1 MRTPFTPPYPAPLRT
16 KISLASRFLRA
27 WESWIHVLFERVYTM
42 KIGELKTPK
51 LDIYIANER
60 SIVARVMED
69 ETVDF
74 PKHELQ
80 RALLD
85 PLIGDSVFSAN
96 GEDWKHQREMI
107 NPAFAHTA
115 LGRAFPVMRDAVDDM
130 IARIRSE
137 AASGAAVHVDPHTTH
152 VAADII
158 FRTLFSTKLNAREAD
173 QIYHAFHEFQRHAQS
188 SALLQ
193 IYGLPLFGYRRRA
206 RRAAAAIHATFAP
219 LVRERFDAFHHRG
232 IAEHEDIL
240 QSLLAAR
247 HPVTGEPFSCDDLI
261 EQISLIFM
269 AGHETAASV
278 MSWALYLM
286 SESPELQDEMRAETE
301 ARCGD
306 GPIEAGT
313 LRQLE
318 LVRNVFRE
326 TLRLYPPISFLPR
339 MVTKP
344 TTILRKK
351 LEAGAML
358 VISPWIIQRSGKVWK
373 CPHQFDPDRFARPE
387 EQDACKHAYLPF
399 GRGPRICVGAGFAQ
413 QEAMLVLA
421 TVVRNFSLVCPPGR
435 APEPVSR
442 LTLRAKHGVH
452 LVFTPRQS

>member
-1 MRTPFTPPYPAPLRT
+1 MRTPFTPPYPEPLTTRV
-16 KISLASRFLRA
+16 SLAGRFLRA
-27 WESWIHVLFERVYTM
+27 WESWIHVLFDRVYTM
-42 KIGELKTPK
+42 KMGELKTPR

-60 SIVARVMED
+60 GVVARVMDD

-74 PKHELQ
+74 PKHDLQ
-80 RALLD
+80 RTLLD

-96 GEDWKHQREMI
+96 GENWKNQREMI
-107 NPAFAHTA
+107 NPSFAHTA
-115 LGRAFPVMRDAVDDM
+115 LGRAFPAMRDAVDDL
-130 IARIRSE
+130 IARLRKEKLS
-137 AASGAAVHVDPHTTH
+137 APVHVDPHTTH

-158 FRTLFSTKLNAREAD
+158 FRTLFSQELGAREAD
-173 QIYHAFHEFQRHAQS
+173 QIYRAFHEFQRHAQS

-193 IYGLPLFGYRRRA
+193 IYGLPMFGYRKRA
-206 RRAAAAIHATFAP
+206 ARAAAAIHATFAP
-219 LVRERFDAFHHRG
+219 IVRSRFDAFHQRG
-232 IAEHEDIL
+232 VAEHEDIL

-247 HPVTGEPFSCDDLI
+247 HPTSNKPFTCDELI

-286 SESPELQDEMRAETE
+286 SESPGLQDEMRAEIR
-301 ARCGD
+301 AQCGD
-306 GPIEAGT
+306 GPINAAA

-344 TTILRKK
+344 TTILRKR

-358 VISPWIIQRSGKVWK
+358 VISPWIIQRSSKVWR
-373 CPHQFDPDRFARPE
+373 CPHQFDPDRFTRAE

-421 TVVRNFSLVCPPGR
+421 TVVRNFSLRCPAGR
-435 APEPVSR
+435 APEPISR
-442 LTLRAKHGVH
+442 LTLRAKNGVH
-452 LVFTPRQS
+452 LEFTPLSQ